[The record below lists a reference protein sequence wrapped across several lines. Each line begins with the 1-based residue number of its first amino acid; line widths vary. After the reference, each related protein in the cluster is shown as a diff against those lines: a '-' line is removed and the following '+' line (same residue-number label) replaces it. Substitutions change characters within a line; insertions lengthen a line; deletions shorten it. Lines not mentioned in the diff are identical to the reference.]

1 MLNALDI
8 GRPNLDP
15 PPSAGLS
22 AAPFQWLPTGVAF
35 IRRRMRLILG
45 CSGLGFVL
53 AIAYLTLST
62 PQYTAIATLSIDP
75 SRTHPVG
82 GQQDPTDWQSES
94 AYVESQVVLIQSPAT
109 LRGVVTQLHLDQD
122 PAFAPTAKGPIRRFI
137 ASAKQMIPGLGVG
150 DDALGPAAQAQAM
163 AGAGLSRMLE
173 VWRIGTTSVVEVR
186 VRSSNRALSARL
198 ANAVTEAYMAQQL
211 VAIADT
217 TRRAGGWLESRIG
230 ELRGQ
235 AISADRE
242 VQEYKAKN
250 NIVEVATGSGT
261 GLMNEQQLGELN
273 VQVANAR
280 SRLAVSEARYEQAR
294 TSTINGV
301 AQGLV
306 TDTQPNPVM
315 AGLQQ
320 QYLDASRRE
329 ADLAARM
336 GATHGAVILQHK
348 MVLELQNSI
357 QIELARQTEIYR
369 ADLTAAQANLAGIQS
384 RLSEQVAAAAQ
395 TNIERSELRSLQS
408 SADTYKQI
416 YENFLRRFTQ
426 AMQDQSY
433 PISDARVAAP
443 AVAPMD
449 RSSPKISITVAI
461 GLALGL
467 VVGVFIAVAREALDD
482 TVRTIAQLRRATGL
496 QCLGTVPQA
505 AAMGCRLNGHW
516 RRISLASARLGTM
529 LVPTAFRQVSINPDS
544 YIAAAV
550 QRVRISAAHE
560 ASKGREVQVIG
571 CVSVLADEGS
581 STFAANLAF
590 ALAADGQRIALVD
603 CNTKTPWL
611 TEMLAPGHRLGVWDL
626 ATGGATLGDV
636 ALEDTE
642 TGLQFIGQTIN
653 GSLRMQPGRER
664 LRDMLAGLR
673 DRHDTVILDL
683 PPMQAGG
690 GGALLSEMV
699 DGLVLV
705 ARWGSTPQ
713 TLLAEVLSRTAAAD
727 VLFLGAVLSHADPK
741 TMRHYLG
748 RSAKSQMNR
757 AVAPLQA
764 SLPSLDQPAE
774 RKSAA
779 GSGLPTA
786 LGWQFE
792 Q

>member
-1 MLNALDI
+1 MLNVLDI
-8 GRPNLDP
+8 GRPLLDP
-15 PPSAGLS
+15 PPSPGLS

-35 IRRRMRLILG
+35 IRRRLRLILG
-45 CSGLGFVL
+45 CSALGLALGV
-53 AIAYLTLST
+53 AYLMFAT

-75 SRTHPVG
+75 SRARPIG

-94 AYVESQVVLIQSPAT
+94 AYIESQLVLIQSPAT
-109 LRGVVTQLHLDQD
+109 LRGVVRQLHLDQD
-122 PAFAPTAKGPIRRFI
+122 PSFAPTAKGPIGWLI
-137 ASAKQMIPGLGVG
+137 ASVKQLVPGLGPEI
-150 DDALGPAAQAQAM
+150 DALDPTARSQAM
-163 AGAGLSRMLE
+163 ALAGLSRMLE

-186 VRSSNRALSARL
+186 VHSPNRALSARL

-211 VAIADT
+211 VAISDT

-230 ELRGQ
+230 ELRAQ
-235 AISADRE
+235 AVSADRA

-250 NIVEVATGSGT
+250 NIVEVATSSGT
-261 GLMNEQQLGELN
+261 GLMNEQQLSELN

-280 SRLAVSEARYEQAR
+280 SRLAVSEARYDQAR
-294 TSTINGV
+294 TSTVNGV
-301 AQGLV
+301 TQGLV

-336 GATHGAVILQHK
+336 GATHGAVTLQHK
-348 MVLELQNSI
+348 VVLELQHSI
-357 QIELARQTEIYR
+357 QTELARQTEIYR
-369 ADLTAAQANLAGIQS
+369 ADFNAAQANLQGIQS

-408 SADTYKQI
+408 SAETYRQI

-443 AVAPMD
+443 ALAPMD
-449 RSSPKISITVAI
+449 RSSPKTSITLAI
-461 GLALGL
+461 GLTFGL
-467 VVGVFIAVAREALDD
+467 VMGVMIAVAREALDD
-482 TVRTIAQLRRATGL
+482 AVRTVAQLCRATGL
-496 QCLGTVPQA
+496 KCLGTVPQEV
-505 AAMGCRLNGHW
+505 AMACRLTGRW
-516 RRISLASARLGTM
+516 RRKSLASARHGTM
-529 LVPTAFRQVSINPDS
+529 LVPTAFRQASINPDS

-550 QRVRISAAHE
+550 HRVRASAAHE
-560 ASKGREVQVIG
+560 SSSGRDVQVIG

-611 TEMLAPGHRLGVWDL
+611 TEMLAPGHRLGVRDL
-626 ATGGATLGDV
+626 AVGGATLADV
-636 ALEDTE
+636 ALEDAD
-642 TGLQFIGQTIN
+642 TGLHFIGQTIDD
-653 GSLRMQPGRER
+653 SPRMQPPPER

-673 DRHDTVILDL
+673 DRHDFVVLDL

-690 GGALLSEMV
+690 GGALLSEMA

-713 TLLAEVLSRTAAAD
+713 PLLAEALSRTAAAD
-727 VLFLGAVLSHADPK
+727 VLFLGTVLSHADPK
-741 TMRHYLG
+741 TMQHYLG
-748 RSAKSQMNR
+748 GSTQSRMTRPVAGLRTNRLSLDHPTSLTDAKSPDLP
-757 AVAPLQA
+757 AAP
-764 SLPSLDQPAE
+764 
-774 RKSAA
+774 
-779 GSGLPTA
+779 
-786 LGWQFE
+786 GW
-792 Q
+792 